1 VAGTADPR
9 RVEDALEKAFAYLAK
24 RDRTNAQV
32 RARLEDHGVEPE
44 AAEEAIAE
52 LERQGYL
59 DDRRFARLF
68 AEDRRNLDG
77 WGTERI
83 NAALSSSGIDLATIE
98 EAVGSRERSDEIAD
112 ALKVLERKCPEPPAD
127 DRERERA
134 LAHLVRRGYELE
146 LAYDAVR
153 AYEKAA

>member
-1 VAGTADPR
+1 MAGTADPR

-24 RDRTNAQV
+24 RDRTNSQV

-44 AAEEAIAE
+44 AADEAIAE

-59 DDRRFARLF
+59 DDGRYARLF

-83 NAALSSSGIDLATIE
+83 TAALSSSGIDSATIE

>member
-1 VAGTADPR
+1 MAGTADPK

-44 AAEEAIAE
+44 AADEAIAE

-59 DDRRFARLF
+59 DDGRYARLF

-83 NAALSSSGIDLATIE
+83 TAALSSSGIDSATIE